1 MKQINRKILIFS
13 ILLLIVLDFV
23 VFLGFQE
30 VKNTNCVLKY
40 HIVANEPMT
49 LETYFSDSEVIDSNN
64 KATVVMNN
72 TDGKENFTFPW
83 DSTRFLRI
91 DLGEV
96 ASDIE
101 LSQIYFIINDSEI
114 EIPID
119 QFEQMIKET
128 QGIVE
133 EFIDGEKLIIK
144 TEGND
149 PYILLDIQN
158 LQIKENMQAQYEKK
172 IVREKIMV
180 CVIVDLLIVLVALFV
195 PSIYE
200 IIFRIIKN
208 IGLLFRLAINDFK
221 TRYVGSYFGIFW
233 AIVQPLITVLMYWFV
248 FQVGLGAGPVN
259 GHPFVIWLIAGLIP
273 WMFFQ
278 DAVLYGTNALLEYS
292 YLVKKVVFE
301 VDILPMVKIISAL
314 FIHLIFLA
322 ISSLLFI
329 FMGYFPGIFFLQII
343 YYSVCAGV
351 LAIALSYFTS
361 SIVLFFRDLAQIVN
375 IMLQIGTWMT
385 PILWQVSVVPEYLR
399 WFFKLNPMYYVVQGY
414 RDTILDKILFVNR
427 LGETAYFWGVV
438 VVLFALGTTV
448 YRRLEPHFADML

>member
-1 MKQINRKILIFS
+1 MKQINRRILIFS
-13 ILLLIVLDFV
+13 ILLLIVLNFV

-72 TDGKENFTFPW
+72 TDGKENFTFPG

-158 LQIKENMQAQYEKK
+158 LQIKENMQAQYERK
-172 IVREKIMV
+172 
-180 CVIVDLLIVLVALFV
+180 
-195 PSIYE
+195 
-200 IIFRIIKN
+200 
-208 IGLLFRLAINDFK
+208 
-221 TRYVGSYFGIFW
+221 
-233 AIVQPLITVLMYWFV
+233 
-248 FQVGLGAGPVN
+248 
-259 GHPFVIWLIAGLIP
+259 
-273 WMFFQ
+273 
-278 DAVLYGTNALLEYS
+278 LLE
-292 YLVKKVVFE
+292 KK
-301 VDILPMVKIISAL
+301 
-314 FIHLIFLA
+314 
-322 ISSLLFI
+322 
-329 FMGYFPGIFFLQII
+329 
-343 YYSVCAGV
+343 
-351 LAIALSYFTS
+351 
-361 SIVLFFRDLAQIVN
+361 
-375 IMLQIGTWMT
+375 
-385 PILWQVSVVPEYLR
+385 
-399 WFFKLNPMYYVVQGY
+399 
-414 RDTILDKILFVNR
+414 
-427 LGETAYFWGVV
+427 
-438 VVLFALGTTV
+438 
-448 YRRLEPHFADML
+448 